1 MKKNAIFLFLMSF
14 LFLNRALAANL
25 GDIAEKMEHEMLGL
39 VNLTSYVFYMV
50 GCTLILSAFSE
61 FLKVNADE
69 VVYEKEEGLDSNND
83 SEQYQI
89 KELGSDKIIAT
100 YKNESESTGDVL
112 ITNHTITSPI
122 IKVFLAAFLFF
133 IPNAVRIL
141 MG

>member
-1 MKKNAIFLFLMSF
+1 MKKNAIFLFLMFF
-14 LFLNRALAANL
+14 LFLNSALAANL

-39 VNLTSYVFYMV
+39 VNLTSYVFYMTGIV
-50 GCTLILSAFSE
+50 LIFSAFIG
-61 FLKVNADE
+61 FLKLTEYE
-69 VVYEKEEGLDSNND
+69 VVYEKEEGLDSNNN

-100 YKNESESTGDVL
+100 YKNESDSTDDVL